1 MRAVEPN
8 AVRVQDEQVARGEPF
23 LTAARVDITPPVGV
37 ALGGYRMRARASSG
51 VHRPLE
57 ANAVVLRAD
66 DGWLAVVS
74 IDVLAITRTLRESVV
89 QAICESQNLPNDRIL
104 VVATHTHSAPASWAG
119 TIMPS
124 LPALVDPAECQR
136 VAHLVAAA
144 FASASRD
151 PQPAV
156 GSALSVVAGVGGDR
170 NDPSL
175 GVDSSVGVSAFFGG
189 HGDVACT
196 IFDYACHATVLG
208 PENLS
213 LSPDWVGAARDS
225 VRTAFGQP
233 HLPVVFLPGA
243 AGNISARFQRRDRSP
258 HEADRLGAVV
268 GTAVAS
274 AAMSMSSAPVD
285 RLLVTSMPLRAH
297 ARAPLPVDIVEA
309 RGPGA
314 TPRAR
319 PATLGSG
326 HDEPPV
332 LGRASLVRIN
342 DSRTLFVPFEL
353 TNGLGELLRD
363 EFAGLRIATC
373 ADGYLGYLADAGEHR
388 GGRYEAEVS
397 YFDHAETERLVAQLR
412 QTVIRAS

>member
-233 HLPVVFLPGA
+233 HLPVVFLAGA
-243 AGNISARFQRRDRSP
+243 AGNKSARFKRRDR
-258 HEADRLGAVV
+258 
-268 GTAVAS
+268 
-274 AAMSMSSAPVD
+274 
-285 RLLVTSMPLRAH
+285 
-297 ARAPLPVDIVEA
+297 
-309 RGPGA
+309 
-314 TPRAR
+314 
-319 PATLGSG
+319 
-326 HDEPPV
+326 
-332 LGRASLVRIN
+332 
-342 DSRTLFVPFEL
+342 
-353 TNGLGELLRD
+353 
-363 EFAGLRIATC
+363 
-373 ADGYLGYLADAGEHR
+373 
-388 GGRYEAEVS
+388 
-397 YFDHAETERLVAQLR
+397 
-412 QTVIRAS
+412 

>member
-1 MRAVEPN
+1 M
-8 AVRVQDEQVARGEPF
+8 
-23 LTAARVDITPPVGV
+23 
-37 ALGGYRMRARASSG
+37 G

-57 ANAVVLRAD
+57 ANAVVLRVD
-66 DGWLAVVS
+66 DGWFAVVS
-74 IDVLAITRTLRESVV
+74 IDVLAITRMLRESVV
-89 QAICESQNLPNDRIL
+89 QAVCESQDLPNDRIL

-144 FASASRD
+144 LASASRV

-156 GSALSVVAGVGGDR
+156 ASALGVVAGVGGDR

-175 GVDSSVGVSAFFGG
+175 GVDSSVGVSTFFGG
-189 HGDVACT
+189 HGEVACT
-196 IFDYACHATVLG
+196 MFDYACHATVLG

-225 VRTAFGQP
+225 VRTAFGRP

-258 HEADRLGAVV
+258 READRLGAVV

-274 AAMSMSSAPVD
+274 AAVSMSSTPVD
-285 RLLVTSMPLRAH
+285 RLLVTSMPLRAY

-309 RGPGA
+309 GVPGA

-319 PATLGSG
+319 PATLGSE

-332 LGRASLVRIN
+332 LGSASLVRIN

-353 TNGLGELLRD
+353 TNRLGELLRD
-363 EFAGLRIATC
+363 EFDGLRIATC
-373 ADGYLGYLADAGEHR
+373 ADGYLGYLAGGGEHR

-397 YFDHAETERLVAQLR
+397 YFDLAETERLVAQLR
-412 QTVIRAS
+412 QVVIRAS